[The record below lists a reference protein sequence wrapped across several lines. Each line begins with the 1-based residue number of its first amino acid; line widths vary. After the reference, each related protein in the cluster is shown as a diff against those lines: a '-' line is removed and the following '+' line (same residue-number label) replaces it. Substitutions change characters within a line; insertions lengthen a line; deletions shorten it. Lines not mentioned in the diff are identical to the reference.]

1 MSELNLKATTVFQ
14 KNWEA
19 IQSTSRFIVNEG
31 GSRSSKTYSI
41 CQVLILYLL
50 QNPNKTVSIVR
61 ASFPSLR
68 ATVMRDFFEVLQEL
82 DMYDVK
88 YHSKTEHIYTFPNG
102 AKCEFF
108 SADQEQKLRGRKRDI
123 CWVNESNELDY
134 ESFQQLNMR
143 TNEKVIV
150 DYNPSAVESYL
161 YALPE
166 DKSTRIHSTY
176 HDNPFLSKDI
186 IEEIEGYKDSDPDY
200 YQIFTLGKRCFSR
213 ENVYN
218 KWDTLDQRPPHLTEH
233 IYAIDY
239 GYTHP
244 TAMVRIWYHPNHKDV
259 FIEEVIYESHLTS
272 GDILRKFQE
281 NEVDSSKMIVAE
293 TARPEVNADLRREGY
308 RIQEATKDVR
318 DGILN
323 VKSFRV
329 TCSSKSHNI
338 IKENFNYRYRKI
350 NGIILEEPI
359 KLFDD
364 AMDAIR
370 YGLMWVKRHGQKST
384 SSTGQIYSFEL

>member
-14 KNWEA
+14 RNWEA
-19 IQSTSRFIVNEG
+19 INGASRFIINEG
-31 GSRSSKTYSI
+31 GSRSSKTYSL
-41 CQVLILYLL
+41 CQVIILYLL
-50 QNPNKTVSIVR
+50 QNPGKTVSVVR

-68 ATVMRDFFEVLQEL
+68 ATVMRDFFEVMQEL
-82 DMYDVK
+82 DLYDVK
-88 YHSKTEHIYTFPNG
+88 NHSKTEHVYSFPN
-102 AKCEFF
+102 KSKVEFF

-161 YALPE
+161 YHLPE
-166 DKSTRIHSTY
+166 DKSTKIHSTY
-176 HDNPFLSKDI
+176 QDNPFLSREI
-186 IEEIEGYKDSDPDY
+186 IEEIQGYQYSDPDY
-200 YQIFTLGKRCFSR
+200 YQIFTLGQRCFSR

-218 KWDTLDQRPPHLTEH
+218 KWDTLEEKPPHLSEFV
-233 IYAIDY
+233 YGIDF

-244 TAMVRIWYHPNHKDV
+244 TAMVKIWYHPNHKDV
-259 FIEEVIYESHLTS
+259 FIEELIYESHLTS
-272 GDILRKFQE
+272 GDILEKFRKLS
-281 NEVDSSKMIVAE
+281 VDSSRNIIAE

-308 RIQEATKDVR
+308 RVTEAIKDVK

-329 TCSSKSHNI
+329 YVHSKASNV
-338 IKENFNYRYRKI
+338 IKENFNYRYKKV

-370 YGLMWVKRHGQKST
+370 YALMWVKRHGQKST
-384 SSTGQIYSFEL
+384 SSTGQIYSFEI

>member
-1 MSELNLKATTVFQ
+1 VSELNLKATTVFQ

-108 SADQEQKLRGRKRDI
+108 SADQEQKLRGRKRDV

-143 TNEKVIV
+143 TN
-150 DYNPSAVESYL
+150 
-161 YALPE
+161 
-166 DKSTRIHSTY
+166 
-176 HDNPFLSKDI
+176 
-186 IEEIEGYKDSDPDY
+186 
-200 YQIFTLGKRCFSR
+200 
-213 ENVYN
+213 
-218 KWDTLDQRPPHLTEH
+218 
-233 IYAIDY
+233 
-239 GYTHP
+239 
-244 TAMVRIWYHPNHKDV
+244 
-259 FIEEVIYESHLTS
+259 
-272 GDILRKFQE
+272 
-281 NEVDSSKMIVAE
+281 
-293 TARPEVNADLRREGY
+293 
-308 RIQEATKDVR
+308 
-318 DGILN
+318 
-323 VKSFRV
+323 
-329 TCSSKSHNI
+329 
-338 IKENFNYRYRKI
+338 
-350 NGIILEEPI
+350 
-359 KLFDD
+359 
-364 AMDAIR
+364 
-370 YGLMWVKRHGQKST
+370 
-384 SSTGQIYSFEL
+384 

>member
-1 MSELNLKATTVFQ
+1 MNLEIKATRVFQ

-19 IQSTSRFIVNEG
+19 INSPNRYVRNEG

-41 CQVLILYLL
+41 SQVIILYCL
-50 QNPNKTVSIVR
+50 QNPKKTVSIIR

-68 ATVMRDFFEVLQEL
+68 ATVMRDFFEIMQEL
-82 DMYDVK
+82 NLYEVK
-88 YHSKTEHIYTFPNG
+88 NHSKTDNIYKFPNG
-102 AKCEFF
+102 SMVEFF
-108 SADQEQKLRGRKRDI
+108 SCDDEQKLRGRKRDI
-123 CWVNESNELDY
+123 AWCNESNEIDY
-134 ESFQQLNMR
+134 EKFQQINMR
-143 TNEKVIV
+143 TSGKIIV
-150 DYNPSAVESYL
+150 DYNPSSVESYL
-161 YALPE
+161 YHLPE
-166 DKSTRIHSTY
+166 DKTVNIHSTY
-176 HDNPFLSKDI
+176 LDNPFLSKEI
-186 IEEIEGYKDSDPDY
+186 IEEIKGYEYTDPDY
-200 YQIFTLGKRCFSR
+200 YQIFTLGQRCFSR

-218 KWDTLDQRPPHLTEH
+218 KWETLEERPEHLSEH
-233 IYAIDY
+233 VYGIDY
-239 GYTHP
+239 GFTHP
-244 TAMVRIWYHPNHKDV
+244 TAMVKIWYHPNYKEV
-259 FIEEVIYESHLTS
+259 FIEEMIYESHLTS

-281 NEVDSSKMIVAE
+281 KRVDSTRNIVAE

-308 RIQEATKDVR
+308 RVTEAIKDVR

-329 TCSSKSHNI
+329 YVHSKATNI
-338 IKENFNYRYRKI
+338 IKENFNYRYKKV

-384 SSTGQIYSFEL
+384 SNTGQIYSFEI

>member
-1 MSELNLKATTVFQ
+1 
-14 KNWEA
+14 
-19 IQSTSRFIVNEG
+19 
-31 GSRSSKTYSI
+31 
-41 CQVLILYLL
+41 
-50 QNPNKTVSIVR
+50 
-61 ASFPSLR
+61 
-68 ATVMRDFFEVLQEL
+68 MRDFFEVLQEL

-88 YHSKTEHIYTFPNG
+88 NHSKTEHIYTFANG
-102 AKCEFF
+102 AKVEFF

-143 TNEKVIV
+143 TNDKMIV

-161 YALPE
+161 YHLPE

-176 HDNPFLSKDI
+176 QDNPFLSKEI

-200 YQIFTLGKRCFSR
+200 YQIFTLGQRCFSR

-218 KWDTLDQRPPHLTEH
+218 KWDTLETRPDHLTEH

-244 TAMVRIWYHPNHKDV
+244 TAMVKIWYHPNYKDV
-259 FIEEVIYESHLTS
+259 FIEEIIYESHLTS

-281 NEVDSSKMIVAE
+281 NRVDSSRNIVAE
-293 TARPEVNADLRREGY
+293 TARPEVNQDLRREGY
-308 RIQEATKDVR
+308 RIVEATKDVR

-329 TCSSKSHNI
+329 YVSVKATNI
-338 IKENFNYRYRKI
+338 IKENFNYRYKKI

-384 SSTGQIYSFEL
+384 NATGQIYSFEI

>member
-1 MSELNLKATTVFQ
+1 
-14 KNWEA
+14 
-19 IQSTSRFIVNEG
+19 
-31 GSRSSKTYSI
+31 
-41 CQVLILYLL
+41 
-50 QNPNKTVSIVR
+50 VSIVR

-82 DMYDVK
+82 DLYDVK
-88 YHSKTEHIYTFPNG
+88 NHSKTEHLYTFANG
-102 AKCEFF
+102 SKIEFF

-123 CWVNESNELDY
+123 CWVNEANELDY

-143 TNEKVIV
+143 TNHKMIV

-161 YALPE
+161 YHLPE
-166 DKSTRIHSTY
+166 DKSTKIHSTY
-176 HDNPFLSKDI
+176 KDNPFLSTEIVD
-186 IEEIEGYKDSDPDY
+186 EIENYKYTDEDY
-200 YQIFTLGKRCFSR
+200 YQIFTLGQRCFSR

-218 KWDTLDQRPPHLTEH
+218 QWDTIQERPQHLTEH

-259 FIEEVIYESHLTS
+259 FIEEIIYESRLTA
-272 GDILRKFQE
+272 GDILGKIR
-281 NEVDSSKMIVAE
+281 NAGVDSRINIIAE
-293 TARPEVNADLRREGY
+293 TARPEVNADLKREGY
-308 RIQEATKDVR
+308 RIIEAIKDVK

-323 VKSFRV
+323 AKSFKIYLDV
-329 TCSSKSHNI
+329 KAHNI
-338 IKENFNYRYRKI
+338 IKENYNYRYKKV
-350 NGIILEEPI
+350 NGIILEEPV

-370 YGLMWVKRHGQKST
+370 YGLMWIKRFGQKST
-384 SSTGQIYSFEL
+384 SSTGQIYSFEI